1 MRDDVVLAC
10 SHLRRVFGRAG
21 RDEFVAIE
29 DVSLEVGAGR
39 VHALLGPNG
48 AGKTTTVRMC
58 AALLSPTSGAV
69 RVDGV
74 DAVRHPERARA
85 RLGLVLGGELGFYPR
100 ASTRETC
107 SSSPTSRD
115 WTAPIGMRRWTAPW
129 SASA

>member
-85 RLGLVLGGELGFYPR
+85 RLGLVLGGAVGKVGHGVRLGRGATSAR
-100 ASTRETC
+100 A
-107 SSSPTSRD
+107 
-115 WTAPIGMRRWTAPW
+115 GGPW
-129 SASA
+129 RGG